1 MVQISIASINLKLS
15 TYIFF
20 WKGME
25 RNLGQGVEA
34 TETNK
39 TRLWLTSIC

>member
-1 MVQISIASINLKLS
+1 MVQISMAFIKLKLF

-20 WKGME
+20 WKGLE

-34 TETNK
+34 T
-39 TRLWLTSIC
+39 